1 METKSAPVITIDGP
15 SGAGKGTISRMVAQK
30 LGYHLL
36 DSGALY
42 RLTGLFCAD
51 KNINLDD
58 ESEVAEQAAR
68 LDVEFQVQGDVTL
81 IVMGGT
87 DVSTV
92 IREERVGMLASKVAA
107 YPKVRTAL
115 LDRQRRFRELPGLVA
130 DGRDMGTAV
139 FPDSPFK
146 FFLTASAEERAR
158 RRLLQLGENES
169 NKESYEKILQD
180 IRVRDDKDSNRSASP
195 LVPAEDAVQID
206 CTKLDIETVLNIVLE
221 QIGR

>member
-1 METKSAPVITIDGP
+1 MVPVITIDGP
-15 SGAGKGTISRMVAQK
+15 SGAGKGTISRLLSQR

-42 RLTGLFCAD
+42 RLTGLACELNGAD
-51 KNINLDD
+51 LDI
-58 ESEVAEQAAR
+58 EEQAAR
-68 LDVEFQVQGDVTL
+68 QAAQLDVEFRVEGDITHITL
-81 IVMGGT
+81 AGE
-87 DVSTV
+87 DVSAV

-115 LDRQRRFRELPGLVA
+115 LDRQRQFRQPPGLVA
-130 DGRDMGTAV
+130 DGRDMGTVV

-158 RRLLQLGENES
+158 RRLLQLGEIEN
-169 NKESYEKILQD
+169 NKTMFQQILAD
-180 IRVRDDKDSNRSASP
+180 IHARDEKDSSRSTAP

-206 CTKLDIETVLNIVLE
+206 CTHLGIDAVLQIVLK
-221 QIGR
+221 QIAQ